1 MTEEERKE
9 RKNARDRMRYHQTKE
24 LQRERKKKYYEAN
37 KEKIKATAKKYYEEN
52 KEKKAVRA
60 KKYYEEN
67 KKEMS
72 AGHRKYRKQNKEKIR
87 VEAKKYRDKNKERK
101 NAQGREYYASI
112 RLDDELR
119 ELRKELAKK
128 YYEKH
133 KKEYYANNAK
143 RRAQHRKATPAWY
156 EQERDK
162 VELIYEKAQE
172 FGFHVDH
179 IVPLQSKKVCGLH
192 TWANLQ
198 LLASELNLSKG
209 NYNWPDMP

>member
-9 RKNARDRMRYHQTKE
+9 RKEY
-24 LQRERKKKYYEAN
+24 KKKYYEAN
-37 KEKIKATAKKYYEEN
+37 KEKLKEYNKKYCEAN

-67 KKEMS
+67 KKEIK
-72 AGHRKYRKQNKEKIR
+72 AKEKKYREQNKEKIR
-87 VEAKKYRDKNKERK
+87 VADKKYREENTELERERK
-101 NAQGREYYASI
+101 KKYYTRIKS
-112 RLDDELR
+112 DSKLR
-119 ELRKELAKK
+119 ELRKELTKK

-133 KKEYYANNAK
+133 KKAYYANNAK

-179 IVPLQSKKVCGLH
+179 IVPLQSKKVCGLN

-198 LLASELNLSKG
+198 LLAPEINLSKG